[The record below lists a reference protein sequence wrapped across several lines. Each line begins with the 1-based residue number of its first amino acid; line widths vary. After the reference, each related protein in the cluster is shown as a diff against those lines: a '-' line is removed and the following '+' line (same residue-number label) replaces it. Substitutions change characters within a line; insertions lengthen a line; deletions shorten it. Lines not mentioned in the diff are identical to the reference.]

1 MIGEFSFDID
11 SIVSIYCTALI
22 HTCNDEIIRFWDKPR
37 TKKDLRRVTTE
48 GKCNFT
54 KTHNYLCN
62 KTVSYICCPWEDNFF
77 DSATVLSLVE
87 KPELQFSF

>member
-48 GKCNFT
+48 GKCNLPKPISMQTRQFPIFAARGKIT
-54 KTHNYLCN
+54 SLI
-62 KTVSYICCPWEDNFF
+62 VR
-77 DSATVLSLVE
+77 VLL
-87 KPELQFSF
+87 F